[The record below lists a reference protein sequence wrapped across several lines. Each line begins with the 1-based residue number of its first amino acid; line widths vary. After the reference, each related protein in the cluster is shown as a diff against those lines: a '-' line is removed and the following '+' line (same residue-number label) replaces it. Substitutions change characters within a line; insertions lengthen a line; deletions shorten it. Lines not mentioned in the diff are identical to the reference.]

1 MIDKFLGQAVNAI
14 GKFLNSP
21 GVKNTLIRVGTQ
33 QVARFVVREKLVEKG
48 WEGLTEFVSSTQVK
62 ITYRNKESEV
72 VIDAATTKYQV
83 GNVKNSQVLQGK
95 ENVLVI
101 NNYSFKVNLNVD
113 NANEFINLLRLISH
127 EFKLTEREL
136 FELLRVSSGQLNE
149 STIVKAEKINQ
160 KVDQLSLKLSSTL
173 SNVGI
178 DYSLLQQA
186 LKTQ

>member
-1 MIDKFLGQAVNAI
+1 MIDKFLGQAVNTI

-33 QVARFVVREKLVEKG
+33 HAIKYVAREKLVEKG

-72 VIDAATTKYQV
+72 VIDAATTKYQI
-83 GNVKNSQVLQGK
+83 GNVRNSQVLQGE
-95 ENVLVI
+95 ENVLVV

-113 NANEFINLLRLISH
+113 NANEFINLLKLISH
-127 EFKLTEREL
+127 EFKITEKEL
-136 FELLRVSSGQLNE
+136 FELLIVDSNQLNE
-149 STIVKAEKINQ
+149 STILKAEKINK

-173 SNVGI
+173 SNAGI